1 MGHRFLAF
9 ALVLG
14 VFGGLASGFASL
26 WHHDHHRREHFK
38 AHIADVCVD
47 AAARHLEKKH

>member
-1 MGHRFLAF
+1 MRHRFLAF
-9 ALVLG
+9 LLVLG
-14 VFGGLASGFASL
+14 VFGGLCAGFFSL
-26 WHHDHHRREHFK
+26 CHHHHHRRERFE